1 MIRIVL
7 LTLLPLITGILHIRA
22 EYLPVDTPGRQRQ
35 IFIFKPLTTILILL
49 LALLAPRP
57 EPPLYQ
63 VAIVIALLFSLGG
76 DIFLMLPQDRFL
88 FGLASFLVA
97 HLVYIVAFSLRT
109 PELWTSW
116 GVLPL
121 LLYGAGMTA
130 YLWPGVKRKMRLP
143 VLLYI
148 LAILVMAWRGL
159 EQWSQVGGTAAL
171 LAFAGTLFFV
181 ASDSLLAV
189 NRFRRPFYLAQ
200 AFVLSTYYLAQWL
213 IALSI

>member
-1 MIRIVL
+1 MTRAIL
-7 LTLLPLITGILHIRA
+7 LTLLPLVTGALHIRA
-22 EYLPVDTPGRQRQ
+22 EYLPPDAPGRQRQ
-35 IFIFKPLTTILILL
+35 IFLFKPLTTTLIIL

-63 VAIVIALLFSLGG
+63 ILVIIALLFSLGG
-76 DIFLMLPQDRFL
+76 DIFLMLPQDRFI

-109 PELWTSW
+109 PELFTSW
-116 GVLPL
+116 GLLLL
-121 LLYGAGMTA
+121 LLYGVGMTA
-130 YLWPGVKRKMRLP
+130 YLWPGVKAKLRLP

-159 EQWSQVGGTAAL
+159 EQWSQVGSTATL

-189 NRFRRPFYLAQ
+189 NRFRRPFHLAQ
-200 AFVLSTYYLAQWL
+200 ALILSTYYLAQLL
-213 IALSI
+213 IALSV